1 MDARRLTE
9 GDLEGVLELTRAAQW
24 NQTED
29 DWRRVLSLCA
39 CFGVEIDGRLAAS
52 GCVACYGK
60 ELAWIGM
67 VLTLPEFRGR
77 GCAST
82 LMRAS
87 LDHALGE
94 GIHAIKL
101 DATAA
106 GAPFYRKFGFED
118 ECEVER
124 WRCGSSP
131 ANPVD
136 EGDTGEP
143 DWDLDRAAFGADRGA
158 LLRSFPHAY
167 FEAGGHAM
175 YRPGFEAGHF
185 GPCVARDGAT
195 ARRLVSRAVSGPS
208 YWDLF
213 SAHHAA
219 KGLAHE
225 AGFAP
230 SRRLLRMSYQGRD
243 VESGQDP
250 ELVYAL
256 SGFEWG

>member
-1 MDARRLTE
+1 MDGVRRL
-9 GDLEGVLELTRAAQW
+9 GGADLEGVLGLTRAAQW

-39 CFGVEIDGRLAAS
+39 CFGIEIDGRLAAS

-60 ELAWIGM
+60 ELAWVGM

-82 LMRAS
+82 LMRTA
-87 LDHALGE
+87 LDYALGE

-106 GAPFYRKFGFED
+106 GAPVYRKFGFED

-124 WRCGSSP
+124 WRCGGASSGMGP
-131 ANPVD
+131 
-136 EGDTGEP
+136 GDSGEP
-143 DWDLDRAAFGADRGA
+143 DWDLDREAFGADRSP
-158 LLRSFPHAY
+158 LLRSLPEAY
-167 FEAGGHAM
+167 FEAEGHAM

-185 GPCVARDGAT
+185 GPCVARNWAT
-195 ARRLVSRAVSGPS
+195 ARRLVSRGVLGPC

-243 VESGQDP
+243 VESGQNP